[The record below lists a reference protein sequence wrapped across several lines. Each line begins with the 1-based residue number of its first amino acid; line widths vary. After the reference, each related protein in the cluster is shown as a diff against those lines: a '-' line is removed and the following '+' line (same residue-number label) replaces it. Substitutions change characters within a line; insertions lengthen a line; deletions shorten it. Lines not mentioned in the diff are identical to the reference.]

1 MVWLLFTQEWGCVNG
16 LFTPSGVGGKV
27 VKKKKEIYKESENLK
42 RQRKKEKKR
51 KKKNTAL
58 GGEVISK
65 HPRKTWRGHLQWSSC
80 DMMRAEVR
88 QQ

>member
-1 MVWLLFTQEWGCVNG
+1 MGYLHQVG
-16 LFTPSGVGGKV
+16 LVGKLK
-27 VKKKKEIYKESENLK
+27 KKKKEIYKESENLK

-65 HPRKTWRGHLQWSSC
+65 HSRKTWRGHLQWSSC

-88 QQ
+88 QR